1 MLSFTLSGKTYTW
14 TTNNIDRRKLNRILD
29 LFHII
34 SCIIVFASFLY
45 FYVDFLSCSYTV
57 HVSYTFIYRI
67 LSYNL
72 SYTVLYFIYTYS
84 YNFYYLSSL
93 HAYCMSISFATCS
106 MSLAYL
112 LSIFLLYSCFYTLH
126 IPYSFYNLFFY
137 VFDISFIY
145 TFISSY
151 TIMYFYLHSY
161 TFHIRYFCML

>member
-34 SCIIVFASFLY
+34 SYIIVFESFLY

-72 SYTVLYFIYTYS
+72 SYTVLYFYLYSYTYS

-93 HAYCMSISFATCS
+93 HAYCMSISFSICS

-112 LSIFLLYSCFYTLH
+112 LSILLLYSCFYTLH
-126 IPYSFYNLFFY
+126 IPILFIYGTF
-137 VFDISFIY
+137 VCFHLSFIC
-145 TFISSY
+145 F
-151 TIMYFYLHSY
+151 
-161 TFHIRYFCML
+161 